1 MYLYKHNLKNK
12 MKETLI
18 KATNW
23 FYKDSR
29 LTIVR
34 EKDQPDGG
42 LKKKI
47 EVNMLTLNPY
57 DTKTTILNKGDS
69 IDMTGSYGLSPLD
82 IFNPFKE
89 RQNLAW
95 LMMYQQGLLSDV
107 NAEIIHPQFGSI
119 MVTVNNPQIGTPYIV
134 FYNDP
139 ALMVLGSIAG
149 TRFNLS
155 ENESGYW
162 ASDKGWVIRYSR
174 NKDTDNK
181 EFSVLIK

>member
-1 MYLYKHNLKNK
+1 
-12 MKETLI
+12 MKKTLI
-18 KATNW
+18 KVMNW

-29 LTIVR
+29 LNIIR
-34 EKDQPDGG
+34 EAAQPDGG
-42 LKKKI
+42 LKTTI
-47 EVNMLTLNPY
+47 TVNMLTFNPY
-57 DTKTTILNKGDS
+57 NTKTTNLGNSKS
-69 IDMTGSYGLSPLD
+69 VDMTGTYGLNPFD

-89 RQNLAW
+89 NQNIVW
-95 LMMYQQGLLSDV
+95 LMMYQQGLLADV
-107 NAEIIHPQFGSI
+107 NAELIHPEYGTI

-162 ASDKGWVIRYSR
+162 ISNEGWRIRYSR

-181 EFSVLIK
+181 EFSVTLK